1 MRDER
6 YRRRDDYQN
15 CWYKDMCD
23 TYQCDGCHRA
33 CGKFTQTDYMF
44 QMSDLPKSMWRSIA
58 IDDSELSDRSAE
70 VLNTIVSD
78 TEYFVRNGFNLYL
91 YGDPGT
97 GKTSWAVK
105 ILNNYFASV
114 ADRSAFTTRGL
125 FVNVPSFMVDAKFKL
140 TYKSQDYIEYL
151 EEIKNCDV
159 VVWDDVYTSS
169 NETHY
174 ESQML
179 YSLINS
185 RIFAK
190 KCNIFTSNMS
200 PDKLESVSERMAS
213 RICNNSDCIEITGT
227 DKRGQMLY
235 TNFMNEWKEADSVEV
250 DNDGTDTSSE

>member
-1 MRDER
+1 MESKIMDFDEKFDR
-6 YRRRDDYQN
+6 ISEFYRV
-15 CWYKDMCD
+15 
-23 TYQCDGCHRA
+23 
-33 CGKFTQTDYMF
+33 F
-44 QMSDLPKSMWRSIA
+44 SP
-58 IDDSELSDRSAE
+58 SEIRKQIKKNE
-70 VLNTIVSD
+70 NI
-78 TEYFVRNGFNLYL
+78 F
-91 YGDPGT
+91 
-97 GKTSWAVK
+97 
-105 ILNNYFASV
+105 
-114 ADRSAFTTRGL
+114 
-125 FVNVPSFMVDAKFKL
+125 
-140 TYKSQDYIEYL
+140 EYL

-250 DNDGTDTSSE
+250 DNDGTDTSTE